1 MQNIVRNIA
10 VIAGLAGIASTAIAQ
25 DRVKKLRVA
34 VYPATWSESIERAY
48 AGESFRKA
56 IEVKL
61 TEKLLESGR
70 FIVME
75 RHQMRDMDD
84 EAAIKEANSGQS
96 QQGKTVAADFLI
108 KPEIT
113 DFAQKG
119 KKSGIDVGGLLGKVG
134 LGGGTSLFLG
144 EQEVTSKVGMNI
156 RMFNASTSEM
166 VASESGMKEQ
176 KKKGQA
182 LNISAFGVGYDQSKF
197 DETPFGQ
204 TTKAVIDEIVD
215 KIVAKLNG
223 FEWSCKV
230 AKFNDESGEI
240 YLNAGT
246 DQGINIGDELV
257 LYKNNGEI
265 VDPDTGEKMGADVE
279 RAGRVKIV
287 RATNRMAVAKLI
299 DGKKPETGWILKD
312 K

>member
-10 VIAGLAGIASTAIAQ
+10 VIAGIAAIASTAIAQ

-70 FIVME
+70 FIIME